1 MVFKVNEAM
10 VLLLLVILIGRQMNR
25 CDFTI
30 LCEQL
35 SEVIFGCV
43 LVDVSDEQVC
53 VGVLDY
59 SVFSSLVKSDEQ
71 SGAPLGRVIC
81 LLDSFVSFLMGLVL
95 NVRKAS

>member
-10 VLLLLVILIGRQMNR
+10 VLLLLAILVGRQMDR

-35 SEVIFGCV
+35 SEVILGCV

-53 VGVLDY
+53 VGVLDH
-59 SVFSSLVKSDEQ
+59 SVFSCLVKSDEQ
-71 SGAPLGRVIC
+71 SGAPLSRVIC
-81 LLDSFVSFLMGLVL
+81 PTDSFISFLLGLVL